1 MGAQKTMKEHQLV
14 IDHLNNEKSLRE
26 IAEIIQRSQFTLQH
40 IVERY
45 KKANKLTSKVRKSA
59 KKIFTACAK
68 DGF

>member
-14 IDHLNNEKSLRE
+14 INHFNNGKYLRE

-45 KKANKLTSKVRKSA
+45 KKSNRLTSKVRKSA

-68 DGF
+68 DEF